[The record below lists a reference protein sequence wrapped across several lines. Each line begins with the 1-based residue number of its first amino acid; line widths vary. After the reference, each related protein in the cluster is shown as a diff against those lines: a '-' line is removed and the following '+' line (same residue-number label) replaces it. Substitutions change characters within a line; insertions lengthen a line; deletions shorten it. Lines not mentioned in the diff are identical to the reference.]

1 MKKSIINSSIIL
13 TVFTLLL
20 SSCSNLIHHHNY
32 NIHFSNDNNYHWRE
46 ASCGHDV
53 VSDFALHEYDTEVNI
68 EYVEE
73 ENDEMRTVT
82 GRLYCQ
88 TCHDSI
94 DTAKLTDIYDD
105 RLTFRKIDTI
115 EDNNP
120 FHAQYEPRKEA
131 YSVSSHVRKEDI
143 SYQGEGHDVYTVVNN
158 DYGDFV
164 IPDTYNG
171 LPVNLILSYAF
182 KDKHFSSLTIGKN
195 IEGISNESF
204 AGASFDSEVVI
215 PDNVKYMDYNAF
227 FCSDLKKITLSNS
240 ITEIRPGTFLGCRQL
255 ESVVLNN
262 NIRSIQ
268 KLSFSSCINLKTI
281 TLPIALEELDGS
293 AFSDCTSLKEI
304 VVPKENKHFIHDG
317 KAILSKNKR
326 ELVMPLF
333 LDNRE
338 YTVPNSVQRI
348 NELAFRFIYSEV
360 LKINL
365 NKNLKY
371 IGDLA
376 LSSCW
381 DVEELKIPK
390 KVEYIGERAFSNCV
404 ALKSLTLPKSIKY
417 LGADLLNDCLNLRR
431 LTYEGTVSNWKKI
444 EKDPRLFDGS
454 KISFIDC
461 VDGTIHISE
470 ALNVDE

>member
-1 MKKSIINSSIIL
+1 MKKSILNSSIIL
-13 TVFTLLL
+13 TVFMLLL
-20 SSCSNLIHHHNY
+20 SSCSNSIHHHSY
-32 NIHFSNDNNYHWRE
+32 NISFSNDNNYHWRE

-53 VSDFALHEYDTEVNI
+53 VSDFALHEYDTQNRI
-68 EYVEE
+68 EYIEE

-82 GRLYCQ
+82 GRLYCH
-88 TCHDSI
+88 TCHDFI
-94 DTAKLTDIYDD
+94 DTAKLTDVYDD

-120 FHAQYEPRKEA
+120 LHAQYEPRKEA
-131 YSVSSHVRKEDI
+131 YSVSSHLRKEDI
-143 SYQGEGHDVYTVVNN
+143 SYQGEGRDVYTVINN

-164 IPDTYNG
+164 IPDTYND

-215 PDNVKYMDYNAF
+215 PDNVKYMEGNAF
-227 FCSDLKKITLSNS
+227 FCSTVKKVTIGNS

-255 ESVVLNN
+255 ESVVLHD

-268 KLSFSSCINLKTI
+268 KLSFSSCICLKTI

-293 AFSDCTSLKEI
+293 AFSDCTSLREI
-304 VVPKENKHFIHDG
+304 VVPQENKHFIHDG

-333 LDNRE
+333 LSNGE
-338 YTVPNSVQRI
+338 YTVPDSVERI
-348 NELAFRFIYSEV
+348 NELAFRFVYSNI

-390 KVEYIGERAFSNCV
+390 KVKYIGDRAFANCV
-404 ALKSLTLPKSIKY
+404 ALKSLTLPKSIKHLGEY
-417 LGADLLNDCLNLRR
+417 LFSDCEALRAI
-431 LTYEGTVSNWKKI
+431 TYEGSMTDWENIDKSSLLLKDSKVYKVVCKDGVINI
-444 EKDPRLFDGS
+444 E
-454 KISFIDC
+454 
-461 VDGTIHISE
+461 
-470 ALNVDE
+470 